1 MKVPKFFS
9 TFSVLSTK
17 AKKRVIF
24 LLPVILIGIVL
35 ETLSIGMVVPA
46 LGILMSESYFEE
58 FPFLHNFLDFLG
70 NPSHEVLIFVGLSGL
85 AGAFLLKNIFLFFQ
99 FQCQGTFVFSA
110 QREIALN
117 LFNLYLRRDYLFH
130 LRTNSS
136 KLLRNLTTEVSLY
149 CSYFLMPLLNLLT
162 ESLVILAILSLIFYV
177 EPQGTVFLVIF
188 LVTLVFLF
196 VKVTNR
202 VVGSWGQKR
211 LVAEEGKLKH
221 LSQGLGGIKEILLSG
236 KLEFF
241 LRRFHVPNKV
251 AGLMHK
257 REYIFQYVPK
267 LGVEVIAIFGL
278 VFMCSYLILQDKSSQ
293 EVTHMLGLIATAGFR
308 MIPSFSRI
316 LNNLQSIR
324 YGKPGVDTLVQ
335 EFKESATTLEPNHK
349 TTQLGSQN
357 RLTFTKDIQLEN
369 ISFSYAKEEDEVLKN
384 INLMISQGEIIGLAG
399 ESGSGKSTLV
409 NLFLGLIQPSNGELR
424 VDNKKLD
431 CSNFSDWQRMI
442 GYVPQ
447 EIYLLDD
454 SLRRNIAFGLDDE
467 VINDARILEVIRLS
481 QLEDLL
487 KNDSEGLDLVLG
499 ERGVRLSGGQRQ
511 RIGIARALYHDP
523 QILVLD
529 EATSALDVKTE
540 REVLNTFTP
549 FQGKKTILV
558 IAHRETSL
566 EMCSRIFDMRN
577 GNIEQR

>member
-1 MKVPKFFS
+1 MKVPNFYG
-9 TFSVLSTK
+9 TFSVLSSK
-17 AKKRVIF
+17 AKKRMFF
-24 LLPVILIGIVL
+24 LFPVILVGIVL
-35 ETLSIGMVVPA
+35 ETISIGMVVPA
-46 LGILMSESYFEE
+46 LGILMSESYFED
-58 FPFLHNFLDFLG
+58 FPFLHDCLGFLG
-70 NPSHEVLIFVGLSGL
+70 NPSHEVLIFIGLSGL

-136 KLLRNLTTEVSLY
+136 ELLRNLTTEVSLY

-162 ESLVILAILSLIFYV
+162 ESLVILAILSLIFFV
-177 EPQGTVFLVIF
+177 EPKGTVFLVIF

-196 VKVTNR
+196 VKATNR

-241 LRRFHVPNKV
+241 LRRFHKPNKV

-278 VFMCSYLILQDKSSQ
+278 VFMCSYLILQNKSSQ

-324 YGKPGVDTLVQ
+324 YGKPGVDTLVE
-335 EFKESATTLEPNHK
+335 EFKKHSTPLEQERNNP
-349 TTQLGSQN
+349 QSDSQD
-357 RLTFTKDIQLEN
+357 RLIFTRDIQFKN
-369 ISFSYAKEEDEVLKN
+369 ISFSYAGGEDEVLKD
-384 INLMISQGEIIGLAG
+384 INFKISHGEIIGLAG

-409 NLFLGLIQPSNGELR
+409 NLFLGLIQPSMGRLL
-424 VDNKKLD
+424 VDDIKLD
-431 CSNFSDWQRMI
+431 CTNFSCWQKMI

-454 SLRRNIAFGLDDE
+454 SLRRNIAFGLDDDA
-467 VINDARILEVIRLS
+467 INDERVLEVIRLS
-481 QLEDLL
+481 QLENLL
-487 KNDSEGLDLVLG
+487 KNDTEGLDLVLG

-529 EATSALDVKTE
+529 EATSALDLKTE
-540 REVLNTFTP
+540 QEILNTFTP
-549 FQGKKTILV
+549 FRGKKTVLV

-566 EMCSRIFDMRN
+566 EMCSRIFEMRN
-577 GNIEQR
+577 GKIELR

>member
-1 MKVPKFFS
+1 M
-9 TFSVLSTK
+9 
-17 AKKRVIF
+17 
-24 LLPVILIGIVL
+24 
-35 ETLSIGMVVPA
+35 
-46 LGILMSESYFEE
+46 
-58 FPFLHNFLDFLG
+58 
-70 NPSHEVLIFVGLSGL
+70 
-85 AGAFLLKNIFLFFQ
+85 
-99 FQCQGTFVFSA
+99 
-110 QREIALN
+110 
-117 LFNLYLRRDYLFH
+117 
-130 LRTNSS
+130 
-136 KLLRNLTTEVSLY
+136 
-149 CSYFLMPLLNLLT
+149 
-162 ESLVILAILSLIFYV
+162 
-177 EPQGTVFLVIF
+177 
-188 LVTLVFLF
+188 
-196 VKVTNR
+196 
-202 VVGSWGQKR
+202 
-211 LVAEEGKLKH
+211 
-221 LSQGLGGIKEILLSG
+221 
-236 KLEFF
+236 
-241 LRRFHVPNKV
+241 
-251 AGLMHK
+251 
-257 REYIFQYVPK
+257 
-267 LGVEVIAIFGL
+267 
-278 VFMCSYLILQDKSSQ
+278 
-293 EVTHMLGLIATAGFR
+293 
-308 MIPSFSRI
+308 
-316 LNNLQSIR
+316 
-324 YGKPGVDTLVQ
+324 VQ
-335 EFKESATTLEPNHK
+335 EFKESYTTLEPNHK
-349 TTQLGSQN
+349 TTPPGSQD

-529 EATSALDVKTE
+529 EATSALDAKTE

-566 EMCSRIFDMRN
+566 EIVFPDF
-577 GNIEQR
+577 

>member
-1 MKVPKFFS
+1 M
-9 TFSVLSTK
+9 LL
-17 AKKRVIF
+17 
-24 LLPVILIGIVL
+24 LLPVILIGTFL
-35 ETLSIGMVVPA
+35 EVLSIGMVVPA
-46 LGILMSESYFEE
+46 LGILMNQSYFDK
-58 FPFLHNFLDFLG
+58 FPALISFLDKLG
-70 NPSHEVLIFVGLSGL
+70 YAYHGNLVFWGLSGL
-85 AGAFLLKNIFLFFQ
+85 AGAFLLKNVFLFFQ
-99 FQCQGTFVFSA
+99 FKCQGTFVFSS

-149 CSYFLMPLLNLLT
+149 CSYFLMPLLNLIT
-162 ESLVILAILSLIFYV
+162 ESLVILAILGLIFYI
-177 EPQGTVFLVIF
+177 EPKGTVFLVIF

-211 LVAEEGKLKH
+211 LVAEEDKLKH

-241 LRRFHVPNKV
+241 LRLFHKPNKV

-267 LGVEVIAIFGL
+267 LGVEVIAVFGL
-278 VFMCSYLILQDKSSQ
+278 VFMCGYLIMQNKSSQ

-308 MIPSFSRI
+308 LIPSFSRI

-324 YGKPGVDTLVQ
+324 YGKPGVDTIVQ
-335 EFKESATTLEPNHK
+335 EFKKHSTILEQGRNNI
-349 TTQLGSQN
+349 QLGAQD
-357 RLTFTKDIQLEN
+357 RLTFNKDIQFKN
-369 ISFSYAKEEDEVLKN
+369 ISFSYADGEDEVLEDLNFK
-384 INLMISQGEIIGLAG
+384 ISQGEIIGLVG

-409 NLFLGLIQPSNGELR
+409 NLFLGLIQPSKGRLL
-424 VDNKKLD
+424 VDDIKLD
-431 CSNFSDWQRMI
+431 YTNFACWQRMI

-454 SLRRNIAFGLDDE
+454 SLRRNIAFGLDDDA
-467 VINDARILEVIRLS
+467 INDERVLEVIRLS
-481 QLEDLL
+481 QLGNLL
-487 KNDSEGLDLVLG
+487 KDDAEGLDLVLG

-529 EATSALDVKTE
+529 EATSALDLKTE
-540 REVLNTFTP
+540 SEVLNTFKP
-549 FQGKKTILV
+549 FQGKKTVLI
-558 IAHRETSL
+558 IAHRETAL
-566 EMCSRIFDMRN
+566 KMCSRIFEIKN
-577 GNIEQR
+577 GNLELRQNIN